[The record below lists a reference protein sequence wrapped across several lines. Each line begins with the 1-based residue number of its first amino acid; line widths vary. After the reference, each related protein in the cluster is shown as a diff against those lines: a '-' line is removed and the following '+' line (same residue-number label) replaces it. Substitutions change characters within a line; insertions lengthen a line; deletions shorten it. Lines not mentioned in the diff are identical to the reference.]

1 MGTLG
6 TQGSRVAGNNIL
18 GWLGLGRGTDSPANG
33 EALPTA
39 DLGQR
44 VREHLLDQI
53 AGFLLDNQLEV
64 TAANLTVA
72 HGVFAGLNPGLKRRI
87 QRRLDEGE
95 PITQGWLDKA
105 TATET
110 TNEDDAIEQLADKL
124 EQNIDQFSAST
135 RSARTATTLYGDA
148 LEHHV
153 GQLEAAPEAG
163 EVIANL
169 TSYARAM
176 LERSRKAEAEL
187 RDRESEA
194 AKLRRNLDRARRDA
208 EVDFLTGLPN
218 RRAFEALLEKEF
230 REAQAALEQLSV
242 AFCDIDHFK
251 AVNDNHGHEAGD
263 RILRVVAET
272 LAKISD
278 DRCHI
283 ARHGGE
289 EFVMLFRG
297 LKPQEALARLDSAR
311 EQLAARKLV
320 NRKSDKPFGQITFSG
335 GVADAFA
342 YDSPREA
349 LAAADA
355 ALYEAK
361 EGGRNQVRLAGEP
374 VAGQP

>member
-6 TQGSRVAGNNIL
+6 TQESRTAGNNIL
-18 GWLGLGRGTDSPANG
+18 GWLGFGRGTNTPANG
-33 EALPTA
+33 EAPPVT
-39 DLGQR
+39 DLGRR
-44 VREHLLDQI
+44 VRQDLLDQI
-53 AGFLLDNQLEV
+53 ASFLLDNQLEV
-64 TAANLTVA
+64 TADNLTVA

-87 QRRLDEGE
+87 QRHLDEGE
-95 PITQGWLDKA
+95 PITQDWLDKA
-105 TATET
+105 TATDT
-110 TNEDDAIEQLADKL
+110 MSEDDAIEQLADKL
-124 EQNIDQFSAST
+124 EQNIDEFSAST
-135 RSARTATTLYGDA
+135 RTARTATTLYGDA
-148 LEHHV
+148 LEQHV
-153 GQLEAAPEAG
+153 DQLEAAPDAG
-163 EVIANL
+163 ELIANL

-176 LERSRKAEAEL
+176 LDRSRKAEAEL

-194 AKLRRNLDRARRDA
+194 ASLRRNLDRARRDA

-230 REAQAALEQLSV
+230 RKAQAALESLSV

-251 AVNDNHGHEAGD
+251 AVNDSHGHEAGD
-263 RILRVVAET
+263 RILRVVAQT
-272 LAKISD
+272 LAMISD

-297 LKPQEALARLDSAR
+297 VNPQEALARLDQAR

-320 NRKSDKPFGQITFSG
+320 NRKTDKPFSRITFSG
-335 GVADAFA
+335 GVANVFA
-342 YDSPREA
+342 YDTPREA

-374 VAGQP
+374 VACQP